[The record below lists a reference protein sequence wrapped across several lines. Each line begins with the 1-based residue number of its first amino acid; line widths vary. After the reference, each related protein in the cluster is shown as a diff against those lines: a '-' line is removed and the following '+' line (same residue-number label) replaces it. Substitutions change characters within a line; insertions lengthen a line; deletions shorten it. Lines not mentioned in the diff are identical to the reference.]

1 MIAAYAVGM
10 RKIKASSSYLKN
22 QVRTN
27 LAKAAL
33 CVFIFGVLLFAVMFH
48 SILNL
53 QISLLDEV
61 LIILLIAP
69 AVAAYYY
76 LHQYH
81 IYNGGWQGEKQVAK
95 TLSSSL
101 SDDYYL
107 INDLYLQGG
116 GGDIDHVVLAP
127 GGVFV
132 LETKNWSGHI
142 NCSGDEW
149 HRTGKRKFN
158 SSPSHQVKRN
168 TAKIKAILDNSVM
181 RSLGV
186 WIEGIVVI
194 TNRHAIL
201 HLNNPSVPVL
211 KLPEAADHIKAYGG
225 RRRYTPDQLEA
236 VGKELA
242 KRKA

>member
-1 MIAAYAVGM
+1 M

-33 CVFIFGVLLFAVMFH
+33 SVFIFGVLLFAVMFH

-61 LIILLIAP
+61 LLILLIAP
-69 AVAAYYY
+69 AFAAYYY
-76 LHQYH
+76 IHQYH
-81 IYNGGWQGEKQVAK
+81 IYNGGWQGEKQVARA
-95 TLSSSL
+95 LSSSL
-101 SDDYYL
+101 SDDYIL

-142 NCSGDEW
+142 NCNGDEW
-149 HRTGKRKFN
+149 HRAGKRKFN

-168 TAKIKAILDNSVM
+168 AAKLKAILDNSSM
-181 RSLGV
+181 RHLGIWV
-186 WIEGIVVI
+186 EGIVVI

-211 KLPEAADHIKAYGG
+211 KLSEVADYIKAHGG
-225 RRRYTPDQLEA
+225 SRRIIREQLEA
-236 VGKELA
+236 VGREIA